1 MGQRECSDDSR
12 WPCAVYLRDG
22 HVVGA
27 EESRKEQLEREHG
40 ELLEELRSLIPGA
53 EVLFGFLL
61 AIRFTGQFGALTS
74 LQKYVYY
81 VTLLSTAVAL
91 VMLLA
96 PAAYHRIRFREGDK
110 EVMLR
115 KGNREAI
122 AGTAAIATAFTG
134 VLFLVSDLVF
144 SIPVAVVVAVLF
156 FALTAWRW
164 WAIAL
169 FRKAEGK

>member
-1 MGQRECSDDSR
+1 M
-12 WPCAVYLRDG
+12 
-22 HVVGA
+22 A

-61 AIRFTGQFGALTS
+61 AIRFTGQFGELTT
-74 LQKYVYY
+74 LQEYVYY
-81 VTLLSTAVAL
+81 VTLLATATAL

-96 PAAYHRIRFREGDK
+96 PAAFHRLRFREGDK
-110 EVMLR
+110 ELMLR

-122 AGTAAIATAFTG
+122 AGTAAIGVAFTG
-134 VLFLVSDLVF
+134 VLFLVTDLVF
-144 SIPVAVVVAVLF
+144 SIPVAVVVAAAF

-169 FRKAEGK
+169 YRKAREQ

>member
-1 MGQRECSDDSR
+1 
-12 WPCAVYLRDG
+12 V
-22 HVVGA
+22 A

-61 AIRFTGQFGALTS
+61 AIRFTREFSALTTF
-74 LQKYVYY
+74 QEYVYY
-81 VTLLSTAVAL
+81 ITLLATATAL

-96 PAAYHRIRFREGDK
+96 PAAFHRLRFREGDK
-110 EVMLR
+110 ELMLR

-122 AGTAAIATAFTG
+122 AGTAAIGIAFTG
-134 VLFLVSDLVF
+134 VLFLVTDLVF
-144 SIPVAVVVAVLF
+144 SIPVAVAVSAAS

-169 FRKAEGK
+169 FRKAKEQ

>member
-1 MGQRECSDDSR
+1 MSGDDEGAGELQEEQSR
-12 WPCAVYLRDG
+12 
-22 HVVGA
+22 
-27 EESRKEQLEREHG
+27 ESRKERLEREHG

-61 AIRFTGQFGALTS
+61 AIRFTEQFGDLTDT
-74 LQKYVYY
+74 QRYVYY

-96 PAAYHRIRFREGDK
+96 PAAFHRLRFREGDK

-122 AGTAAIATAFTG
+122 AGTAAIAVAFTG

-144 SIPVAVVVAVLF
+144 SVPVAIAVSAAF

-164 WAIAL
+164 WVVAL
-169 FRKAEGK
+169 VRQARD

>member
-1 MGQRECSDDSR
+1 VVNDD
-12 WPCAVYLRDG
+12 AAQAHLEQEQA
-22 HVVGA
+22 A
-27 EESRKEQLEREHG
+27 EDKKEQLEREHG

-61 AIRFTGQFGALTS
+61 AIRFTGQFADLTDT
-74 LQKYVYY
+74 QRYVYFA
-81 VTLLSTAVAL
+81 TLLSTAVAL

-96 PAAYHRIRFREGDK
+96 PAAFHRVRFREGDK

-122 AGTAAIATAFTG
+122 AGTAAIALAFTG
-134 VLFLVSDLVF
+134 VLFLVTDLVF
-144 SIPVAVVVAVLF
+144 NTPSAVVLGVAF

-164 WAIAL
+164 WVIGLAREA
-169 FRKAEGK
+169 KD